1 MELSPV
7 EVPNASGEG
16 WICSE
21 DQIETD
27 FRLSED
33 STMLCAL
40 RDVPR
45 GPGRYTWLYAT
56 DSVPF
61 LNRNNVTGMVNRFLT
76 IGWSTRPPKARWEEG
91 GGAKQ
96 K

>member
-61 LNRNNVTGMVNRFLT
+61 LNSNNVTGMVNRFFDHRLVDPT
-76 IGWSTRPPKARWEEG
+76 PQGEVGRG